1 MPSFDLRYIQAAEYL
16 YNSATKKVTHGEA
29 VKVGDAM
36 TASLEVRRA
45 EGRLYAEGSLAEFM
59 AMITG
64 GVISLG
70 VKYITDDA
78 QKLLYGFVEHSRKV
92 GEKQIKG
99 LRLTGTA
106 QAKYVSVSFYAP
118 DVIDGTNKY
127 TCVYVARS
135 LFGPPSYSFQ
145 TKGQNLTFNTPTTSG
160 EFLKEHSDDEVFI
173 EVAVCDTVDE
183 AKEWC
188 DLVLTDEVA

>member
-16 YNSATKKVTHGEA
+16 YNSSTKKVTHGEK

-36 TASLEVRRA
+36 SANLEVRRA

-70 VKYITDDA
+70 VKYITDEA
-78 QKLLYGFVEHSRKV
+78 QKLLYGFSEATRTVA
-92 GEKQIKG
+92 EKPIKS

-106 QAKYVSVSFYAP
+106 QAKYVAISFYAP
-118 DVIDGTNKY
+118 DVIDGANKY
-127 TCVYVARS
+127 TCIHVARA

-160 EFLKEHSDDEVFI
+160 EFLKDHSSDELFLD
-173 EVAVCDTVDE
+173 VAVCDTLAE
-183 AKEWC
+183 ATAWC
-188 DLVLTDEVA
+188 DAVLTDEVA